1 MNQTDDKKPNTNG
14 CTCKL
19 YKTMRYLWDI
29 NRLCD
34 VCFLVDDKY
43 QYYCHKLVIIT
54 YCPPFRL
61 YLVNTRPKDLAEI
74 KLSYSTKRGMSILIN
89 YIYSIY
95 LNIDTSNFADIL
107 ITSYELGIEKVS
119 DKCETFI
126 NENIGERFLN
136 EKEIRKLVLAL
147 PVLYPLKEKDF
158 YKRIMKKVSENFN
171 IVLRN
176 DEFLSLNVKILHNL
190 LKYYPITINKEID
203 LLNGVYKWVKTDK
216 AKRSK
221 YEKLLV
227 DCIKFQYINPEDIE
241 KHVESK
247 DNIMNDPYMKEKV
260 KLSLKFVFKSFLI
273 LGSCLKIMKTY
284 DKSFDLFQITL
295 IF

>member
-1 MNQTDDKKPNTNG
+1 
-14 CTCKL
+14 
-19 YKTMRYLWDI
+19 
-29 NRLCD
+29 
-34 VCFLVDDKY
+34 
-43 QYYCHKLVIIT
+43 
-54 YCPPFRL
+54 
-61 YLVNTRPKDLAEI
+61 
-74 KLSYSTKRGMSILIN
+74 
-89 YIYSIY
+89 
-95 LNIDTSNFADIL
+95 
-107 ITSYELGIEKVS
+107 
-119 DKCETFI
+119 
-126 NENIGERFLN
+126 
-136 EKEIRKLVLAL
+136 
-147 PVLYPLKEKDF
+147 
-158 YKRIMKKVSENFN
+158 MKKVSENFN